1 MSLEIQVANQPR
13 NVGENRSGPYFL
25 LRVPE
30 VSCCK
35 DCGAQERS
43 DFQFCP

>member
-1 MSLEIQVANQPR
+1 MSSRYWLPISLVMPAGTG
-13 NVGENRSGPYFL
+13 VVLYFL